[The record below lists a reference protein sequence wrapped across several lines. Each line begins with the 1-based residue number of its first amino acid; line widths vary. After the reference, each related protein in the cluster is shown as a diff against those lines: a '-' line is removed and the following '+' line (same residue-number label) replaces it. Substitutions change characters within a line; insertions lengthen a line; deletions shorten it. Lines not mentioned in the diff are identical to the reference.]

1 VDDDGVTLEVPAVKK
16 QPARTLTLPLGD
28 IRRGEVQIEFNRPGD
43 ADDEDSDLV
52 DAATDQPEES

>member
-1 VDDDGVTLEVPAVKK
+1 
-16 QPARTLTLPLGD
+16 
-28 IRRGEVQIEFNRPGD
+28 VQIEFNRPGD